1 MRNARAALAS
11 SQIASRWKKAP
22 EAPIQSPLSLDSFHY
37 KKERKAELCAA
48 LIKLGSEAAADE
60 LRRRQSGC
68 EVRTSRNMED
78 GMIERNTVVSG
89 RFGNEGSK
97 LVFVENRSC
106 MRVERRNRKLS
117 M

>member
-1 MRNARAALAS
+1 MRNARAALAF
-11 SQIASRWKKAP
+11 SQIGSRWKKAP
-22 EAPIQSPLSLDSFHY
+22 KAAIQSPLSLDSFHY

-68 EVRTSRNMED
+68 EVRTSRNMEN

-106 MRVERRNRKLS
+106 MLVERRNRKLS